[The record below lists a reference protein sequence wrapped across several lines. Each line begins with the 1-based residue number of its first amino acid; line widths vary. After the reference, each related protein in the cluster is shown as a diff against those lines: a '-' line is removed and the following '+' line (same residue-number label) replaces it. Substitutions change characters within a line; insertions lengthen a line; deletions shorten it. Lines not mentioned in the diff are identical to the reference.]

1 MAPKPLHHL
10 LHSQFIGTIVSE
22 SFFTALFLFK
32 RVTGNTSSSLTGT
45 RPKRFAFVSARGA
58 QQVYI
63 TIFIWLEGEKRD
75 TTLLVWMTLPLWL
88 ALTFSSIK
96 LLYKRVNR
104 FLLCCCTMLLC
115 YRKTDFY
122 GEEKPTFEWWG
133 EAIFIFIFSTIC
145 VMFYHRLWHVCCVAK
160 Y

>member
-63 TIFIWLEGEKRD
+63 TIFI
-75 TTLLVWMTLPLWL
+75 
-88 ALTFSSIK
+88 
-96 LLYKRVNR
+96 
-104 FLLCCCTMLLC
+104 
-115 YRKTDFY
+115 
-122 GEEKPTFEWWG
+122 
-133 EAIFIFIFSTIC
+133 
-145 VMFYHRLWHVCCVAK
+145 
-160 Y
+160 